1 METIKR
7 PRRNINTMSQYFIL
21 LPGDTEKDC
30 IKDTNLLGEASFNT
44 FYAGLGLKALMKMVD
59 RNPEL
64 LTHVTIK
71 TDRNETLTVEE
82 FLTRIQPLKVKM

>member
-1 METIKR
+1 M
-7 PRRNINTMSQYFIL
+7 QYFIM

-59 RNPEL
+59 KQPERL
-64 LTHVTIK
+64 EHIRIK
-71 TDRNETLTVEE
+71 TDRNENLSVEE
-82 FLTRIQPLKVKM
+82 FLTRMQPLKVKM